1 MIKVLHAVLHAFDLD
16 TGECQFSEREL
27 DVTEQPARSYTQ
39 RMLRRAVQ
47 SPENRCGAFAGP
59 NAFADE
65 VGRYLQGQRGFVDLS
80 CDIARTLWE
89 QLRTSEDAVPRDLL
103 VADFT
108 DTEAA
113 GAAKAAADDEDGT
126 TAADPASGDAD
137 ADIED
142 RTRRFFAVMLL
153 PRKKAYMHETT
164 AVGGMQVND
173 LLVTDAVIP
182 GPTQKV
188 TMYAVVDPAAGT
200 VVFQDGGVTI
210 AGREAHIIEDTLL
223 KCEATASPR
232 EVVDTVVRIAGDIA
246 EQYGRSAAV
255 AMADA
260 KDYVSHSVQQEERLT
275 PAEVGA
281 HVFPEEPELAERFED
296 AVSAERLP
304 EEVTMRPSVA
314 NRLAKSHRIR
324 TDTGIDITFPSAY
337 AADQHFIEFDRE
349 ADGGIVIRIHAASI
363 ENR

>member
-1 MIKVLHAVLHAFDLD
+1 M
-16 TGECQFSEREL
+16 
-27 DVTEQPARSYTQ
+27 
-39 RMLRRAVQ
+39 
-47 SPENRCGAFAGP
+47 
-59 NAFADE
+59 
-65 VGRYLQGQRGFVDLS
+65 
-80 CDIARTLWE
+80 
-89 QLRTSEDAVPRDLL
+89 
-103 VADFT
+103 
-108 DTEAA
+108 
-113 GAAKAAADDEDGT
+113 
-126 TAADPASGDAD
+126 
-137 ADIED
+137 
-142 RTRRFFAVMLL
+142 
-153 PRKKAYMHETT
+153 
-164 AVGGMQVND
+164 
-173 LLVTDAVIP
+173 
-182 GPTQKV
+182 
-188 TMYAVVDPAAGT
+188 
-200 VVFQDGGVTI
+200 
-210 AGREAHIIEDTLL
+210 
-223 KCEATASPR
+223 
-232 EVVDTVVRIAGDIA
+232 VRIAGDIA